1 MIRSSTQAEWTT
13 EQGLEIV
20 VSLAERYYDRV
31 DAAQFLELLPTDMP
45 LASLLRYFKIVLEYG
60 SAKKRNLQVR
70 ARCGH
75 HAIPLIFYSL
85 IFKLSL
91 KIRSSTN
98 CCVYVKCKFGQIMFN
113 DCKNKRVKL
122 D

>member
-1 MIRSSTQAEWTT
+1 M
-13 EQGLEIV
+13 G
-20 VSLAERYYDRV
+20 LAERYYDRV

-70 ARCGH
+70 DRRGTVLCYS
-75 HAIPLIFYSL
+75 IPLIFYSL
-85 IFKLSL
+85 IFNLSL

-113 DCKNKRVKL
+113 DCKDKRVKL

>member
-1 MIRSSTQAEWTT
+1 MLSLSSNDSLFGSTQADWTT

-20 VSLAERYYDRV
+20 VGLAERYYDRV

-70 ARCGH
+70 
-75 HAIPLIFYSL
+75 S
-85 IFKLSL
+85 
-91 KIRSSTN
+91 
-98 CCVYVKCKFGQIMFN
+98 
-113 DCKNKRVKL
+113 RVGTMPFL
-122 D
+122 